1 MKRLITTMLMIVAL
15 IFMSQLSAQE
25 EYWEY
30 TFRPGDSI
38 WKIAKQ
44 YTDSVNNWAEL
55 RELNSAH
62 LGPDHEIR
70 PGSRILIPVSMLKLK
85 PAPATVLAIS
95 GAVNLKRA
103 NGDADKLKPGTKL
116 YSGDRIITKNQQSIR
131 IQFADRSELQI
142 LPNSE
147 VVMDKLSHYKKSG
160 MVDTRIHLKKGSVNT
175 WVEKLRKEGRYEIR
189 TPSAITAVRGTA
201 YRLTVDGD
209 QVSRTEVLEGAVDV
223 SVGASEKNVATG
235 YGIVAEK
242 DKPLPEPVKLLAAPD
257 VSVNY
262 NDAINQLMISWPV
275 LEGAKNYRY
284 QVATDENFNFVTIN
298 DSTTSNSVSLNK
310 LAEGK
315 YYLHVRAIDENK
327 LEGHESMDSFE
338 VRKARSDNTDLYWQI
353 LTPTGMVLL
362 FLL

>member
-1 MKRLITTMLMIVAL
+1 MKRLLTTLLMLLAL
-15 IFMSQLSAQE
+15 GFMNALSAQE

-38 WKIAKQ
+38 WKVAKQ
-44 YTDSVNNWAEL
+44 YTNTVNNWAEL
-55 RELNSAH
+55 RELNKAH

-70 PGSRILIPVSMLKLK
+70 PGARIVIPVSMLKLQ
-85 PAPATVLAIS
+85 PAPALVLAVS
-95 GAVNLKRA
+95 GAVTLKRS
-103 NGDADKLKPGTKL
+103 NGDSDQLKPGTKL
-116 YSGDRIITKNQQSIR
+116 YSGDRIITKKQQSLR
-131 IQFADRSELQI
+131 IQFADKSELQV

-175 WVEKLRKEGRYEIR
+175 WVEKLRKEGRYEIK

-201 YRLTVDGD
+201 YRLSVDGT
-209 QVSRTEVLEGAVDV
+209 QVSRTEVIEGAVDV
-223 SVGASEKNVATG
+223 SAGESEKNVESG

-262 NDAINQLMISWPV
+262 SDDKSWLTINWPV
-275 LEGAKNYRY
+275 LEGAQSYRY
-284 QVATDENFNFVTIN
+284 QVATDEKFNYVILD
-298 DSTTSNSVSLNK
+298 DSTTSNSVRLNQ
-310 LAEGK
+310 LSPGK
-315 YYLHVRAIDENK
+315 YYLHVRAIDEYR
-327 LEGHESMDSFE
+327 LEGHESTDTFE
-338 VRKARSDNTDLYWQI
+338 VREARPANNDLYWQI
-353 LTPTGMVLL
+353 LTPIGMVLL